1 MAHDVFISH
10 AEEDRA
16 AAQVVC
22 SRLEDDGLRCW
33 IAPRD
38 IQPGA
43 DWGGA
48 IVAAIRSSRVL
59 ILVFSE
65 HANASRHVPRELERA
80 INHGI
85 PIIPV
90 RIDNVE
96 PSGSLEY
103 SLSSVHWFD
112 ALTPPL
118 ESHVERLALTLHSM
132 LGTRPVRKPAVNPPV
147 HTTVVS
153 DVQTEAPSDVYV
165 KTITSL
171 PRPTRRVVVGVVA
184 GLATGSIVLA
194 VIMMRTAATPD
205 ADFVLDLT
213 RTSFTIGL
221 LTGPDDNLG
230 LASADG
236 NLTERDVSSVEMT
249 LDEFTRP
256 AVTIKFKPDAA
267 AKMKAL
273 TSANVGKQMGVVRN
287 GKVVQHFAIQ
297 SAVFD
302 SAQLTFP
309 DANGAKEFLDA
320 LRRDRAP

>member
-16 AAQVVC
+16 AAQLVC
-22 SRLEDDGLRCW
+22 TRLEDDGLRCW

-48 IVAAIRSSRVL
+48 IVAAIRSSRALV
-59 ILVFSE
+59 LVFSE

-90 RIDNVE
+90 RIEDVE
-96 PSGSLEY
+96 PRGSLEY

-118 ESHVERLALTLHSM
+118 ETHVDRLALTLHSM
-132 LGTRPVRKPAVNPPV
+132 LGTRPTRQPVVPAAVN
-147 HTTVVS
+147 TTVVS
-153 DVQTEAPSDVYV
+153 NANTEAPPEVHVETTASW
-165 KTITSL
+165 
-171 PRPTRRVVVGVVA
+171 PRPTRRVVTGVVT
-184 GLATGSIVLA
+184 GVATGSILVA
-194 VIMMRTAATPD
+194 VVMMRPSASPD
-205 ADFVLDLT
+205 ADYVLDLT
-213 RTSFTIGL
+213 KTSFTIGL
-221 LTGPDDNLG
+221 LTGPDDNLQ
-230 LASADG
+230 LAGADG
-236 NLTERDVSSVEMT
+236 NLTERDVSSVELT
-249 LDEFTRP
+249 LDENNLP
-256 AVTIKFKPDAA
+256 AVSITFKPDAA

-273 TSANVGKQMGVVRN
+273 TSANIGRKLGIVRN
-287 GKVVQHFAIQ
+287 GKVVQHFTVNN
-297 SAVFD
+297 AVFD
-302 SAQLTFP
+302 RAQLSFG
-309 DANGAKEFLDA
+309 NESGAKNFLDA